1 MKTFT
6 REDYNDLMH
15 SIQVPMI
22 ISGTVFEITNH
33 ALYYSILLV
42 PYMNGP
48 NDPQFVAVRLYKND
62 PDVLKGYINY
72 YDWIKFIEPYYT
84 LELEV
89 KRVYDSYHDNTH
101 IRFVKVWSTSTR
113 SSIPVQYCPVHDS
126 FNFLMD
132 KDSPLQ
138 CCAEPH
144 KPIITYTPILTRNE
158 YLANRKEDYNEDI

>member
-1 MKTFT
+1 MKTFSP
-6 REDYNDLMH
+6 EDYNDLMH
-15 SIQVPMI
+15 SIQIPMI

-62 PDVLKGYINY
+62 PSINPSDY
-72 YDWIKFIEPYYT
+72 KWIKQIEPYN
-84 LELEV
+84 EIEIEV
-89 KRVYDSYHDNTH
+89 KRVYDSYHDLTH
-101 IRFVKVWSTSTR
+101 IRLIRIWAISKK

-132 KDSPLQ
+132 KNSPLQ
-138 CCAEPH
+138 CCAELH
-144 KPIITYTPILTRNE
+144 RLIITYTPLITREE
-158 YLANRKEDYNEDI
+158 YLAKRKEESNEDI

>member
-1 MKTFT
+1 MKPFT
-6 REDYNDLMH
+6 PEDYSDLMH
-15 SIQVPMI
+15 SLQIPMI

-48 NDPQFVAVRLYKND
+48 SDPQFVAIRLYKND
-62 PDVLKGYINY
+62 LNITQSE
-72 YDWIKFIEPYYT
+72 YDWIKQIEPYDT
-84 LELEV
+84 IELEI
-89 KRVYDSYHDNTH
+89 KRIYDSYHDLTH
-101 IRFVKVWSTSTR
+101 IRLIRIWAISKR

-132 KDSPLQ
+132 KHSPLQ

-144 KPIITYTPILTRNE
+144 KPIITYTPILTRNA
-158 YLANRKEDYNEDI
+158 YLAKRKEDPNEDI